1 MGCAI
6 YSPSEV
12 QYPGDKCIE
21 PASCQSLLVSQ
32 ENAAQGYPSP
42 LLCSYTHHS
51 GEERSNQIY
60 KSDFSIH
67 SSMVQDAKNSPAVW

>member
-12 QYPGDKCIE
+12 QYPGDKCID
-21 PASCQSLLVSQ
+21 PTSCQSLLVSQ
-32 ENAAQGYPSP
+32 ENVAEVYPFP
-42 LLCSYTHHS
+42 LLCSYAHHS

-60 KSDFSIH
+60 KSNFSIH
-67 SSMVQDAKNSPAVW
+67 SFMVQNTKNSPAAW